1 MEKSSSSKFLVTG
14 GAGFIGSHIVEEL
27 IKRGE
32 TVRVLDNFSTGN
44 RENIKHLKDKVELIE
59 GDIRDFWTVV
69 DAVKGIDFIIHQ
81 AALPS
86 VQRSINNPL
95 TSNEVNV
102 NGTLNLLEAAKGYR
116 VKRFIYASSSSVY
129 GDTPTLPKREDMP
142 SKPLSPYAITKL
154 AGEEYCQTFSKLYGL
169 PTVCLRYFN
178 VFGTRQDPT
187 SQYSAVIPKFIE
199 LLLDKKTPVIYGD
212 GEQSRDFTFVRNV
225 VEANLLACQSDI
237 SGGEV
242 INIACGQ
249 SFSLNQLVSLLNQI
263 IGTNIKPEYG
273 QAKPGD
279 VKHSL
284 ADISKA
290 KKLLGYKPRISFAE
304 GMKKTV
310 EWFRNQKE
318 R

>member
-1 MEKSSSSKFLVTG
+1 LEKSSSSKILVTG

-237 SGGEV
+237 SGGGV